1 MGLGVVL
8 SPSYIYVCFSC
19 VFPQGMFSTSCLV
32 CQPPVEDRR
41 RLLCKYMNILFIN
54 IMLLV
59 LLNIRICP
67 FNLHYNQIFRSK
79 LINSHFLLLIYHR
92 NKHRSMLFNWF
103 VNCIVYFYNCLNV
116 LSPYFI
122 YVCFSCVF
130 PQGIVG
136 SSYFHLSYYCYLRAT
151 PLKTSLFVQL
161 LWNTQ

>member
-1 MGLGVVL
+1 MVWIYMFKGWCLKHTKIL
-8 SPSYIYVCFSC
+8 SLPPNFWLSSASHYVN
-19 VFPQGMFSTSCLV
+19 
-32 CQPPVEDRR
+32 
-41 RLLCKYMNILFIN
+41 KYMNILFIN
-54 IMLLV
+54 KIMLLV

-79 LINSHFLLLIYHR
+79 IINSHFLLLIYHR

-136 SSYFHLSYYCYLRAT
+136 SSYFHLSYYCCYLRAT